1 MGRFGDDKIEEVRS
15 RADIVEIV
23 GAHVRLRRAG
33 RNFVGLCPFHNEK
46 TPSFSVNAERGFFHC
61 FGCGVGGSVFNFI
74 TRVEGLTFPE
84 AVRSL
89 AKKYGV
95 TLPEHDVAGPAA
107 GEREAMLRASEVA
120 AEFFAHVLWNT
131 TDGAMARDYL
141 KSRGISIETA
151 HAFMIGYAPSR
162 PASLAKALEKR
173 GLRDAGIK
181 VGLIKKDG
189 NVAIGAETYDMFRG
203 RVMFP
208 IRDAQGRA
216 IAFGGRVLDARLPKY
231 INSPESPLYSKT
243 RTLYGLFE
251 ARQAIS
257 SSASSGKDRAIL
269 VEGYFDVIALWQ
281 AGFKEAVAGCGTAL
295 TVEQLRVLSRYT
307 KNVIA
312 CFDGDAAGRKA
323 SMRALEIFLQAGL
336 LGRGIFIPSGF
347 DPDTFVRERGVA
359 AFAELTEK
367 SELLVDYFLS
377 EQAVEARGSIAERAR
392 AAQRVAEMLKLVGDP
407 FQFDLLARKAADLL
421 SIGEE
426 VLRKE
431 ARGPHSR
438 SATPSRFAR
447 ERAQTANPPP
457 AAAGGGG
464 DAGAKAEIGLIALA
478 LLHPELR
485 NEIAQSGA
493 TANFEEIRLGSVLAD
508 LCRTDEP
515 YTALEEWIADRLT
528 SDEQGRISE
537 FAVGPLNDEVA
548 DETQKVSSDLEKC
561 RELVNDYVAALGRR
575 RRAREVGRLRG
586 GAADVSTV
594 QAVIALRRE
603 GRGS

>member
-74 TRVEGLTFPE
+74 TRIEGLTFPE

-95 TLPEHDVAGPAA
+95 TLPEHDVSGPGA
-107 GEREAMLRASEVA
+107 GEREAMLKASEVA

-141 KSRGISIETA
+141 KSRAISVETA
-151 HAFMIGYAPSR
+151 RAFMIGYAPSR

-173 GLRDAGIK
+173 GLRDAGVK
-181 VGLIKKDG
+181 VGLVKKDG
-189 NVAIGAETYDMFRG
+189 ADAYDMFRG

-231 INSPESPLYSKT
+231 INSPESPLYSKA

-257 SSASSGKDRAIL
+257 SSAASGKDRAIL

-312 CFDGDAAGRKA
+312 CFDGDSAGRKA

-347 DPDTFVRERGVA
+347 DPDTFVRERGEA

-377 EQAVEARGSIAERAR
+377 EQAAEARGSIAERAR
-392 AAQRVAEMLKLVGDP
+392 AAQRVAEVLKLVGDP

-431 ARGPHSR
+431 ARGAGR
-438 SATPSRFAR
+438 SAPPSRFAR
-447 ERAQTANPPP
+447 DTRANANAAP
-457 AAAGGGG
+457 AAASAAGGG

-485 NEIAQSGA
+485 NEIAQSTAG
-493 TANFEEIRLGSVLAD
+493 ANFEEIRLGGVLAD

-515 YTALEEWIADRLT
+515 YTALEEWVADRLT
-528 SDEQGRISE
+528 ADEQGRVSE
-537 FAVGPLNDEVA
+537 FAVGPTADEVE
-548 DETQKVSSDLEKC
+548 DETQKVSNDLEKC
-561 RELVNDYVAALGRR
+561 RALVNDYVVALERR
-575 RRAREVGRLRG
+575 RRVRELGRLRQSAG
-586 GAADVSTV
+586 DVSTV
-594 QAVIALRRE
+594 QAVIDLRRE
-603 GRGS
+603 GRGA

>member
-23 GAHVRLRRAG
+23 GAHVRLRRTG

-107 GEREAMLRASEVA
+107 GEREAMLKASEVA

-141 KSRGISIETA
+141 KSRGISVETA
-151 HAFMIGYAPSR
+151 RAFMIGYAPSR

-181 VGLIKKDG
+181 VGLVKKDG

-307 KNVIA
+307 KNVLA

-347 DPDTFVRERGVA
+347 DPDTFVRERGTA

-377 EQAVEARGSIAERAR
+377 EQAGEARGSIAERAR

-431 ARGPHSR
+431 ARGPLTR
-438 SATPSRFAR
+438 SATPSRVAR
-447 ERAQTANPPP
+447 DPRATANPPP
-457 AAAGGGG
+457 AAAGGG

-478 LLHPELR
+478 LLHPGLR

-493 TANFEEIRLGSVLAD
+493 TANFEEIRLGGVLAD

-515 YTALEEWIADRLT
+515 YTALEQWVADRLT
-528 SDEQGRISE
+528 ADEQGRVSE
-537 FAVGPLNDEVA
+537 FAVGPLNDEVE
-548 DETQKVSSDLEKC
+548 DETQKVSSDIEKC
-561 RELVNDYVAALGRR
+561 RALVNDYVAALERR

-586 GAADVSTV
+586 SGADVSAA
-594 QAVIALRRE
+594 QAVITLRRE
-603 GRGS
+603 GRGA

>member
-74 TRVEGLTFPE
+74 MRVEGLTFPE

-95 TLPEHDVAGPAA
+95 TLPEHELSGPAA
-107 GEREAMLRASEVA
+107 GEREAMLKANEVA

-141 KSRGISIETA
+141 KSRAISVETA
-151 HAFMIGYAPSR
+151 RAFMIGYAPSR

-173 GLRDAGIK
+173 GLRNAGVRVGLVRNDAGE
-181 VGLIKKDG
+181 
-189 NVAIGAETYDMFRG
+189 AYDMFRG

-208 IRDAQGRA
+208 IRDAQGRP

-295 TVEQLRVLSRYT
+295 TVDQLRVLSRYT

-347 DPDTFVRERGVA
+347 DPDTFVRERGAA
-359 AFAELTEK
+359 AFAELTDK

-377 EQAVEARGSIAERAR
+377 EQASEARGSIAERSR
-392 AAQRVAEMLKLVGDP
+392 AAQRVTEVLKLVGDP
-407 FQFDLLARKAADLL
+407 FQFDMLARKAADLL

-431 ARGPHSR
+431 ARGPQSR

-447 ERAQTANPPP
+447 
-457 AAAGGGG
+457 AAAGGAG
-464 DAGAKAEIGLIALA
+464 DAGAKAELGLVALA

-493 TANFEEIRLGSVLAD
+493 SANFDEIRLGGVLAD

-528 SDEQGRISE
+528 TDEQGRVSE
-537 FAVGPLNDEVA
+537 FAVGPLNDEVE
-548 DETQKVSSDLEKC
+548 DETAKVSTDLEKC
-561 RELVNDYVAALGRR
+561 RALANDYVVALERR
-575 RRAREVGRLRG
+575 SRTRELGRLRQS
-586 GAADVSTV
+586 AADQSAHESEPGEAAAAA
-594 QAVIALRRE
+594 QAVITLRR
-603 GRGS
+603 GSRAG

>member
-33 RNFVGLCPFHNEK
+33 RNFIGLCPFHNEK

-95 TLPEHDVAGPAA
+95 TLPEHDVSGPAA
-107 GEREAMLRASEVA
+107 GEREAMLKASEVA

-151 HAFMIGYAPSR
+151 RTFMIGYAPSR
-162 PASLAKALEKR
+162 PASLTKALEKR

-181 VGLIKKDG
+181 VGLVKKDG

-203 RVMFP
+203 RGMFP

-231 INSPESPLYSKT
+231 INSPESPLYSKA

-323 SMRALEIFLQAGL
+323 SMRALEMFLQAGL
-336 LGRGIFIPSGF
+336 VGRGIFIASGF
-347 DPDTFVRERGVA
+347 DPDTVVREAGAA

-367 SELLVDYFLS
+367 SELLVDYFLR
-377 EQAVEARGSIAERAR
+377 EQAGEARGSIAERAR

-431 ARGPHSR
+431 ARGPQSR
-438 SATPSRFAR
+438 SATLSRFAR
-447 ERAQTANPPP
+447 DRAQTANPPP
-457 AAAGGGG
+457 AAAGG

-493 TANFEEIRLGSVLAD
+493 GANFEEIRLGGILAD
-508 LCRTDEP
+508 LSRTDEP
-515 YTALEEWIADRLT
+515 YTALEQWIADRLT
-528 SDEQGRISE
+528 SDEQGRVSE
-537 FAVGPLNDEVA
+537 FAVGPLNDEVV

-561 RELVNDYVAALGRR
+561 RALMTDYVVALERR
-575 RRAREVGRLRG
+575 RRIRELGRLR
-586 GAADVSTV
+586 
-594 QAVIALRRE
+594 
-603 GRGS
+603 

>member
-15 RADIVEIV
+15 RVDIVEIV

-61 FGCGVGGSVFNFI
+61 FGCGAGGSVFNFI
-74 TRVEGLTFPE
+74 MRVEGLTFPE

-95 TLPEHDVAGPAA
+95 TIPEHDVSGPAA
-107 GEREAMLRASEVA
+107 GEREAMLKASEVA

-131 TDGAMARDYL
+131 TDGALARDYL
-141 KSRGISIETA
+141 KSRGISVETA
-151 HAFMIGYAPSR
+151 RAFMLGFAPSR

-173 GLRDAGIK
+173 GLREAGVK
-181 VGLIKKDG
+181 VGLVRKDG
-189 NVAIGAETYDMFRG
+189 NEAYDMFRA

-257 SSASSGKDRAIL
+257 SSAASGKDRAIL

-281 AGFKEAVAGCGTAL
+281 AGFKETVAGCGTAL

-347 DPDTFVRERGVA
+347 DPDTFIRERGVA
-359 AFAELTEK
+359 AFAELIEK

-377 EQAVEARGSIAERAR
+377 EQASEARGSIAERAR
-392 AAQRVAEMLKLVGDP
+392 AAQRAAEMLKLVGDP

-438 SATPSRFAR
+438 SATPSGFAR
-447 ERAQTANPPP
+447 DTRANPDPPP

-464 DAGAKAEIGLIALA
+464 DAGAKAELGLIALA

-493 TANFEEIRLGSVLAD
+493 AANFEEIRRGDVLAD

-515 YTALEEWIADRLT
+515 YTALEQWIADRLT
-528 SDEQGRISE
+528 ADEQSRVSE
-537 FAVGPLNDEVA
+537 FAVGPQTEDVE
-548 DETQKVSSDLEKC
+548 DETQKYSSDLEKC
-561 RELVNDYVAALGRR
+561 RALVNDYVVALERR
-575 RRAREVGRLRG
+575 RRARELGRLRQ
-586 GAADVSTV
+586 GAADVSTA

-603 GRGS
+603 GRGA

>member
-15 RADIVEIV
+15 RADIVEII

-107 GEREAMLRASEVA
+107 GEREAMLKASEVA

-141 KSRGISIETA
+141 KSRGINVETA
-151 HAFMIGYAPSR
+151 RAFMIGYAPSR

-173 GLRDAGIK
+173 GLREAGVK
-181 VGLIKKDG
+181 VGLIRKDG

-347 DPDTFVRERGVA
+347 DPDTFVRERGAA

-367 SELLVDYFLS
+367 SELLVDYFIRD
-377 EQAVEARGSIAERAR
+377 QAEKVGGPTAPLEKRAG
-392 AAQRVAEMLKLVGDP
+392 AAALVAEKLRLISDEI
-407 FQFDLLARKAADLL
+407 QFNLIVRKAESLL
-421 SIGEE
+421 GIGEE

-431 ARGPHSR
+431 ARGSHPAGTR
-438 SATPSRFAR
+438 YTPARFTRDR
-447 ERAQTANPPP
+447 ETVANPPT
-457 AAAGGGG
+457 ALSG
-464 DAGAKAEIGLIALA
+464 DLIAKAELTLLARALM
-478 LLHPELR
+478 HPELR
-485 NEIAQSGA
+485 GEIFAAQPFGRYREKSLSNLLQAVCEETDNSAGLVEWVNEQLTEEQRGYVSGILVDSD
-493 TANFEEIRLGSVLAD
+493 ANSRKKTKVFEESFFNLPD
-508 LCRTDEP
+508 
-515 YTALEEWIADRLT
+515 
-528 SDEQGRISE
+528 
-537 FAVGPLNDEVA
+537 
-548 DETQKVSSDLEKC
+548 
-561 RELVNDYVAALGRR
+561 
-575 RRAREVGRLRG
+575 
-586 GAADVSTV
+586 
-594 QAVIALRRE
+594 
-603 GRGS
+603 

>member
-95 TLPEHDVAGPAA
+95 TLREHDVAGPAA
-107 GEREAMLRASEVA
+107 GEREAMLKASEVA

-151 HAFMIGYAPSR
+151 RAFMIGYAPSR
-162 PASLAKALEKR
+162 PASLTKALEKR
-173 GLRDAGIK
+173 GLREAGIK
-181 VGLIKKDG
+181 VGLVKKDG
-189 NVAIGAETYDMFRG
+189 NVAIGTETYDMFRG

-336 LGRGIFIPSGF
+336 LGRGIFIPTGF
-347 DPDTFVRERGVA
+347 DPDTFVRERGAA

-377 EQAVEARGSIAERAR
+377 EQAAEARGSIAERAR

-431 ARGPHSR
+431 ARGPQSR

-447 ERAQTANPPP
+447 ERAQTA
-457 AAAGGGG
+457 
-464 DAGAKAEIGLIALA
+464 
-478 LLHPELR
+478 
-485 NEIAQSGA
+485 
-493 TANFEEIRLGSVLAD
+493 
-508 LCRTDEP
+508 
-515 YTALEEWIADRLT
+515 
-528 SDEQGRISE
+528 
-537 FAVGPLNDEVA
+537 
-548 DETQKVSSDLEKC
+548 
-561 RELVNDYVAALGRR
+561 
-575 RRAREVGRLRG
+575 
-586 GAADVSTV
+586 
-594 QAVIALRRE
+594 
-603 GRGS
+603 